1 MSDHDELASLVAP
14 WVLGALDPTEAEAV
28 EMHVQACAS
37 CREDARRL
45 RGVVSALPLAVE
57 EIKPPARLRERVL
70 AAAAASGSA
79 APAVARRRESSPKLA
94 RPRILVRLSRLN
106 RVPVYA
112 VAAALVLALL
122 AGIALGE
129 VTGRQNPPQVTPQ
142 VARYT
147 LTGHNQ
153 LAGARAIVIDLKSDG
168 LALVDFSG
176 LPSLPSGKVYEV
188 WLIGKGGQVDAAT
201 VFVPDPNGGRVVLV
215 NRPLAGYTQ
224 MAVTTEVGPDGVQA
238 PTQQPQLYGNLA

>member
-1 MSDHDELASLVAP
+1 MSDHDELASLVGP
-14 WVLGALDPTEAEAV
+14 WVLGALDPTEAEAM

-45 RGVVSALPLAVE
+45 RGVVGALPLAVD

-70 AAAAASGSA
+70 AAAAESGSA
-79 APAVARRRESSPKLA
+79 APAVARRSAAPPKLA
-94 RPRILVRLSRLN
+94 RPRLLIQLARLN
-106 RVPVYA
+106 RAPFYA
-112 VAAALVLALL
+112 VAAALVFALL
-122 AGIALGE
+122 AGLALGE
-129 VTGRQNPPQVTPQ
+129 VAGRQNPLQAAPQ

-153 LAGARAIVIDLKSDG
+153 LAGARATVIDLKSDG
-168 LALVDFSG
+168 VALVDFSG
-176 LPSLPSGKVYEV
+176 LPSLPSGRVYEV

-215 NRPLAGYTQ
+215 NRPLTGYTQ

-238 PTQQPQLYGNLA
+238 PTQQPQLYGSLA